1 MKLFKYIVVL
11 TINIIILSSDL
22 VFANNLHFEKISQSQ
37 KFGNKIMQQ
46 VNLSFY
52 SNSPWKL
59 YAQVLDLNIQNQ
71 TYPNYYIPLSRFE
84 ISNLG
89 QIPFNNF
96 ENSKQVEIK
105 NSDNTSNGVN
115 NLNFNFAINTQD
127 IDRPGFYTCDIKF
140 TLVDNNQNIIA
151 QNIYNYN
158 FEIDEI
164 TKIEFS
170 NQFINLKIDK
180 ENILQKNAQQNLK
193 MPVTLYITSN
203 KDWKLY
209 VKRRTNDIN
218 NSLKITPYIKILN
231 TQNEIVTNLNNN
243 FTCLLNN
250 DEVLVAS
257 GKATFNDA
265 IKKLDKQ
272 FINLDYLIKGP
283 KDTFL
288 KSGSKLEE
296 FEYRLETY

>member
-1 MKLFKYIVVL
+1 MKLLKFILVL
-11 TINIIILSSDL
+11 TINIIILSSNL
-22 VFANNLHFEKISQSQ
+22 VFANNLHFEKVSQSQ

-71 TYPNYYIPLSRFE
+71 TDPNYFIPLSRFE

-89 QIPFNNF
+89 QMPFSNF

-105 NSDNTSNGVN
+105 SSENSFGMN
-115 NLNFNFAINTQD
+115 NLNFNFAINVQD

-164 TKIEFS
+164 AKIEFS
-170 NQFINLKIDK
+170 NSLINLKVDK
-180 ENILQKNAQQNLK
+180 ENILQKNTQQNLK
-193 MPVTLYITSN
+193 MPLTLYITSN

-209 VKRRTNDIN
+209 VKRNNNDIN
-218 NSLKITPYIKILN
+218 NNLKITPYIKIISADKTINPNLSTNFTILN
-231 TQNEIVTNLNNN
+231 T
-243 FTCLLNN
+243 
-250 DEVLVAS
+250 DEMLVAS
-257 GKATFNDA
+257 GKATFNDL

>member
-1 MKLFKYIVVL
+1 MKLFKIILVL
-11 TINIIILSSDL
+11 IINIILSSNL
-22 VFANNLHFEKISQSQ
+22 VFANNLHFEKVSQSQ

-59 YAQVLDLNIQNQ
+59 YAQVLDWNIQNQ
-71 TYPNYYIPLSRFE
+71 TDPNYFIPLSRFE

-89 QIPFNNF
+89 QMPFSNF

-105 NSDNTSNGVN
+105 SSENSLGMN

-127 IDRPGFYTCDIKF
+127 IDRPGFYCCDIKF

-164 TKIEFS
+164 AKIEFS
-170 NQFINLKIDK
+170 NSLVNLKVDK
-180 ENILQKNAQQNLK
+180 ENILQKNTQQNLK
-193 MPVTLYITSN
+193 MPLTLYITSN

-209 VKRRTNDIN
+209 VKRNTNDIN
-218 NSLKITPYIKILN
+218 ANLKITPYIKIISAN
-231 TQNEIVTNLNNN
+231 KTINQNLSTN
-243 FTCLLNN
+243 FTILNS

-257 GKATFNDA
+257 GKATFNNS

-296 FEYRLETY
+296 FEYRLETH

>member
-1 MKLFKYIVVL
+1 MKLFKIILIL
-11 TINIIILSSDL
+11 TINIILNSNL
-22 VFANNLHFEKISQSQ
+22 VFADNLHFEKISQSQ

-71 TYPNYYIPLSRFE
+71 TNPNYFIPLSRFE

-89 QIPFNNF
+89 QLPFSNF
-96 ENSKQVEIK
+96 ENSKQIEIK
-105 NSDNTSNGVN
+105 NSDTNVGMN

-164 TKIEFS
+164 AKIEFS
-170 NQFINLKIDK
+170 NPLINLPIDK
-180 ENILQKNAQQNLK
+180 DKILQKNTQQNLK
-193 MPVTLYITSN
+193 MPLTIYVTSN

-209 VKRRTNDIN
+209 VKRKTNDIDDN
-218 NSLKITPYIKILN
+218 LKITPYIKIISAAN
-231 TQNEIVTNLNNN
+231 SINPNLSTN
-243 FTCLLNN
+243 FTILNN

-257 GKATFNDA
+257 GKATFNDS
-265 IKKLDKQ
+265 IRKLDKQ

>member
-140 TLVDNNQNIIA
+140 TLVDNNQNMALSKPSIPERRANKRLDAWLERQSGDLDLPQQTTNPDTSPLMTMPAPEPQSATDDNAMSGAPSIESA
-151 QNIYNYN
+151 SQNAPLM
-158 FEIDEI
+158 
-164 TKIEFS
+164 T
-170 NQFINLKIDK
+170 
-180 ENILQKNAQQNLK
+180 
-193 MPVTLYITSN
+193 MPTPEPLPADVAASVLSPLTSQ
-203 KDWKLY
+203 
-209 VKRRTNDIN
+209 
-218 NSLKITPYIKILN
+218 P
-231 TQNEIVTNLNNN
+231 
-243 FTCLLNN
+243 
-250 DEVLVAS
+250 
-257 GKATFNDA
+257 
-265 IKKLDKQ
+265 
-272 FINLDYLIKGP
+272 
-283 KDTFL
+283 
-288 KSGSKLEE
+288 
-296 FEYRLETY
+296 